1 MLEVAVV
8 IATSLGALMAGGAYL
23 IRRNL
28 EKRERNTFNHRPAKL
43 ATRPG
48 GTEASIYADI
58 VRTIAHLE
66 EAEGRELDIG
76 QIQDIIDHLANL
88 EDLESEISSIK
99 ANYVRQLLR
108 THSQP
113 ELFGAETGT
122 AREPSTPVG

>member
-8 IATSLGALMAGGAYL
+8 IATGLGALMAGGAYL

-28 EKRERNTFNHRPAKL
+28 EKRERNTFKYRPAKL

-48 GTEASIYADI
+48 GTEASD
-58 VRTIAHLE
+58 
-66 EAEGRELDIG
+66 
-76 QIQDIIDHLANL
+76 
-88 EDLESEISSIK
+88 
-99 ANYVRQLLR
+99 YVRQLLK